1 MSQTD
6 NQAKEPLQPTANNF
20 TASGINEAL
29 SMAIGHVRLGDLLK
43 ASGIVSYEF
52 LKEAL
57 TNFEE
62 KGLPLGKVLLMS
74 GFLTEDELRIALEIQ
89 TLVNN
94 RQLPFDVGVRVLSIS
109 HEEKI
114 DLAEAF
120 TRASVVQPEDLL
132 SNKLGQLLT
141 LSGLISEEDLDN
153 ALSINQR
160 TGLPLGHVFC
170 YRGLLSQQLLD
181 TALLGQQLVR
191 RGSLS
196 RERCINALHA
206 AKEREDALA
215 QLTINAGYRPV
226 MRKGTPRLGE
236 LFFTVG
242 LLDDM
247 ALLSALQ
254 LSLTHAIPCGQAMC
268 EIAGVP
274 VEVVDISVYMQEM
287 IDNETLTADQARD
300 VFTGMRALEHSFPR
314 ALAESSVA
322 HLPGNPARMFIQLL
336 RDTCGLKLGNDDVSI
351 EIAERLEVNYNQ
363 GGVVAKL
370 LTRLPGNALS
380 DHQVWSAL
388 RLTYYLY
395 LESLPYER
403 AIVAFDGAMQE
414 NITVDEA
421 LVRLGAICRTRLK
434 FA

>member
-1 MSQTD
+1 
-6 NQAKEPLQPTANNF
+6 
-20 TASGINEAL
+20 
-29 SMAIGHVRLGDLLK
+29 MAIGHVRLGDLLK

>member
-1 MSQTD
+1 M
-6 NQAKEPLQPTANNF
+6 
-20 TASGINEAL
+20 
-29 SMAIGHVRLGDLLK
+29 
-43 ASGIVSYEF
+43 
-52 LKEAL
+52 
-57 TNFEE
+57 
-62 KGLPLGKVLLMS
+62 
-74 GFLTEDELRIALEIQ
+74 
-89 TLVNN
+89 
-94 RQLPFDVGVRVLSIS
+94 
-109 HEEKI
+109 
-114 DLAEAF
+114 
-120 TRASVVQPEDLL
+120 
-132 SNKLGQLLT
+132 LT

-196 RERCINALHA
+196 RDNCINALYA
-206 AKEREDALA
+206 AKEREATLSK
-215 QLTINAGYRPV
+215 LTINAGYRPV

-274 VEVVDISVYMQEM
+274 SEVVDISVYMQEM

-300 VFTGMRALEHSFPR
+300 VFTGMRELEHSFPR

-322 HLPGNPARMFIQLL
+322 HLPGNPARMFVQLL
-336 RDTCGLKLGNDDVSI
+336 RDTCGLKFGSDDISI

-370 LTRLPGNALS
+370 LTRLPGDALT
-380 DHQVWSAL
+380 DHQVWSCL
-388 RLTYYLY
+388 LY
-395 LESLPYER
+395 TSPSPR
-403 AIVAFDGAMQE
+403 D
-414 NITVDEA
+414 
-421 LVRLGAICRTRLK
+421 
-434 FA
+434 

>member
-1 MSQTD
+1 MSQAD
-6 NQAKEPLQPTANNF
+6 NLNVSGNF

-74 GFLTEDELRIALEIQ
+74 GFLTEDELQVALEIQ

-94 RQLPFDVGVRVLSIS
+94 RQLPFDVGVRVLTMS

-114 DLAEAF
+114 GLADAF

-196 RERCINALHA
+196 RDNCINALYA
-206 AKEREDALA
+206 AKEREATLSK
-215 QLTINAGYRPV
+215 LTINAGYRPV

-274 VEVVDISVYMQEM
+274 SEVVDISVYMQEM

-300 VFTGMRALEHSFPR
+300 VFTGMRELEHSFPR

-322 HLPGNPARMFIQLL
+322 HLPGNPARMFVQLL
-336 RDTCGLKLGNDDVSI
+336 RDTCGLKFGSDDISI

-370 LTRLPGNALS
+370 LTRLPGDALT